1 MARQISVSKS
11 GMMADV
17 VEEAK
22 RVFDDADTEGDALRR
37 ALIDW
42 FRNRQANSKRA
53 SLGRLEECD
62 AKILAIV
69 TQQDA
74 RMRAIEANIKDLV
87 RERKIVPGLP
97 PGEPIF

>member
-11 GMMADV
+11 GMMAEVLD
-17 VEEAK
+17 EAK
-22 RVFDDADTEGDALRR
+22 RVFDDADTEGDVIRR
-37 ALIDW
+37 LAIDW
-42 FRNRQANSKRA
+42 YRNRQANSKRA

-74 RMRAIEANIKDLV
+74 RLRAIEANLKDLS
-87 RERKIVPGLP
+87 RNTKIVK
-97 PGEPIF
+97 